1 MNNILCLGAD
11 LEAISKTCASC
22 FSGVSKLEKS
32 DEIVI
37 VFECLATPVK
47 HNELEKIEARGRR
60 PCTFNS
66 FHVFGNLGETLSL
79 VFEIKYQFE
88 PEKPIVCCLADLLRT
103 EREMLT
109 EFLCLFFLS
118 LQPCFHQN
126 SLPRTRRIL
135 GSS

>member
-1 MNNILCLGAD
+1 MNNVLCLGAD

-22 FSGVSKLEKS
+22 FTGVSKLEKS

-79 VFEIKYQFE
+79 VFEI
-88 PEKPIVCCLADLLRT
+88 LL
-103 EREMLT
+103 
-109 EFLCLFFLS
+109 
-118 LQPCFHQN
+118 
-126 SLPRTRRIL
+126 
-135 GSS
+135 